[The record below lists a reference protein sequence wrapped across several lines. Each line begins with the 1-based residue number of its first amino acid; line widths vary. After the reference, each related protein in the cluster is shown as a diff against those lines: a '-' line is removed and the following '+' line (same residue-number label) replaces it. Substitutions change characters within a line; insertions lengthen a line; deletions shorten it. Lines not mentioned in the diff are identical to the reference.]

1 MTKDKLKKTRTEK
14 GFSQQDVAKYLNI
27 NQTGN
32 SRKENGTIP
41 VTDDEWERLANL
53 LEVEVDDINEDDSQ
67 KSINQN
73 FEGITDS
80 NYIGSNNVYYNVPE
94 FILNSLNDYI
104 DILKKENQQLKE
116 EIDQLKK

>member
-27 NQTGN
+27 NQTGY

-53 LEVEVDDINEDDSQ
+53 LNVEVDDIKEDDSQ

>member
-27 NQTGN
+27 NQTGY

-41 VTDDEWERLANL
+41 VTDDEWERLAKL
-53 LEVEVDDINEDDSQ
+53 LNVEVDDIKEDDSQ

>member
-27 NQTGN
+27 NQTGY

-41 VTDDEWERLANL
+41 VTDDEWERLAKL
-53 LEVEVDDINEDDSQ
+53 LNVEVEEIKEDDSQ

-80 NYIGSNNVYYNVPE
+80 NYIGSNNIYYNVPE

-104 DILKKENQQLKE
+104 DILKKENQQLKD
-116 EIDQLKK
+116 EIEQLKK

>member
-27 NQTGN
+27 NQTGY
-32 SRKENGTIP
+32 SRKENETIP

-53 LEVEVDDINEDDSQ
+53 LNVEVDDIKEDDSQ